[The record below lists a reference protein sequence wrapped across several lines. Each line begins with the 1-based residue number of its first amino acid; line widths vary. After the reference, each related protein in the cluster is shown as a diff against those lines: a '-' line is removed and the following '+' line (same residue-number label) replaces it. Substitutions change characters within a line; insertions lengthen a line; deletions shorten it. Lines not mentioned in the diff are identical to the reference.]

1 MVVNYFNRVALSVIS
16 IKTLN
21 PSISFGYFFAC
32 SHVMA
37 YIYIRDVWRKAA
49 RARHENTYLGRVL
62 SRVEG
67 KSFIYPNKDRHR
79 STPLQTMVT

>member
-1 MVVNYFNRVALSVIS
+1 MMVVNYYNLVALSVIS
-16 IKTLN
+16 IKNIKSQYLFWLLFCMYTRDGVYL
-21 PSISFGYFFAC
+21 
-32 SHVMA
+32 
-37 YIYIRDVWRKAA
+37 RDVWRKAA

-79 STPLQTMVT
+79 STPLQR